1 MFPVKCSL
9 AESGIKL
16 EVIQVKN
23 QKFYLSGAFNVFGYF
38 GKDRFPRPLNKHDSD
53 STEKK
58 FGRCKLM

>member
-16 EVIQVKN
+16 EVTQVKN

-38 GKDRFPRPLNKHDSD
+38 GRFPRSLNKHDSD
-53 STEKK
+53 ST
-58 FGRCKLM
+58 

>member
-16 EVIQVKN
+16 EVTQVKN

-38 GKDRFPRPLNKHDSD
+38 GKDRSPRPLNKHDSD
-53 STEKK
+53 ST
-58 FGRCKLM
+58 